1 MKKDI
6 SVKKSFQS
14 NFLRQPKLMGLKVY
28 FTVVDPVFFLFF
40 TSVYTDTTNCTSNP
54 ISSQPNSDYNKH
66 FPFRPI
72 YI

>member
-1 MKKDI
+1 
-6 SVKKSFQS
+6 
-14 NFLRQPKLMGLKVY
+14 MGLKVY

-54 ISSQPNSDYNKH
+54 ISSQPISDYNKH

-72 YI
+72 YM